1 MVGDTLGRGRVYVS
15 DNVEGG
21 FQVMLVG
28 AAAVGGQ
35 EGHCGSKIGAGV
47 SCKLC
52 EAADQGLASFTTRDK
67 ELVAFVDGCQ
77 RDENDGTT

>member
-35 EGHCGSKIGAGV
+35 EGHCGSEVRPGV
-47 SCKLC
+47 RGYPGRCMDPAIFSRV
-52 EAADQGLASFTTRDK
+52 SFTISH
-67 ELVAFVDGCQ
+67 
-77 RDENDGTT
+77 